1 MVTFFSLII
10 VHFSGDGWVRF
21 IIFYFETFP
30 TTEKNLE
37 KFKFLSPD
45 FQKYLHISAVF
56 ANLHISAVF
65 VYLHISAVGWVS
77 EPESEHQLHKLHRVA
92 DWRRLRGEKCWSP
105 CTEGDG
111 NEDRGCRKPSR
122 VLFVKC
128 TLIQIWPHP
137 DASRPLRPC
146 FIIHFY
152 LWLRLRC
159 FWSFWSLKSIFK
171 QISVV
176 GIPTGGQLMIETQL
190 SSVESKSL
198 KLYSLLNS
206 GALWL

>member
-1 MVTFFSLII
+1 MK
-10 VHFSGDGWVRF
+10 F
-21 IIFYFETFP
+21 ITENQHRVCSTETNFPNKFGQQRIFA
-30 TTEKNLE
+30 
-37 KFKFLSPD
+37 
-45 FQKYLHISAVF
+45 QIG
-56 ANLHISAVF
+56 IF

-111 NEDRGCRKPSR
+111 NEDMGCRKPSR

-152 LWLRLRC
+152 LWLHLRC

-171 QISVV
+171 QFSVV